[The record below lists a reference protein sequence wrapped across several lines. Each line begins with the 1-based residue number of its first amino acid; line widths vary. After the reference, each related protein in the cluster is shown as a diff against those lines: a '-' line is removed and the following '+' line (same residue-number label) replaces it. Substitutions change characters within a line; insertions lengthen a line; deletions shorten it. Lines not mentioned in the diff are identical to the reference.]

1 MYIGKTRRKYYNFL
15 FLLEILRYIV
25 IFSKLYLEKTIMI
38 QLAIYC
44 IANRKRGV
52 MMTIEEIL
60 AGESK
65 NVEFKE
71 NLPEKSIKYMKSVVA
86 FANGTG
92 GKIIFG
98 IADKTREVVG
108 FDKEDVFKK
117 MDAIANAVSDSCE
130 PAIIPDITLQTVG
143 GKTVIVVEVSEG
155 RQRPYYIKALG
166 RDGGVYVRVA
176 GTTRLADEYMI
187 KELLF
192 EGSNRYYDQALCT
205 GLNVTDEDIDVLCK
219 AMKEQAVKNARTEE
233 QKAAIKD
240 VGRQQLRSWGIL
252 IERDGKDYPSNAFAI
267 LTGNGGL
274 HVATQC
280 GVFKGTTKAVFVDR
294 REYTGPLWEQI
305 DEAFQ
310 FVLRNIH
317 LGATIVGIYRQD
329 VYEIPP
335 DAIRELIINAMVHRS
350 YLDHGTIQ
358 VAVYDNRLEIT
369 SPGKLPMGQTMERMK
384 EGYSKI
390 RNEALAHAF
399 AYMNL
404 IEHWGSGIPRIIDK
418 VKAAGLREPEFIGG
432 EVDLRINIYRGQVD
446 GTVDLNDLN
455 NAIKVPDT
463 IDKMPDSGNEVP
475 DKTETVPDTM
485 GKMPDSDNEVPDT
498 TEKMPD
504 SEQEQQIYKYV
515 LENGSITTAE
525 TVEILDVKH
534 RRARAVLLNMVKD
547 GYLRKEGAARS
558 TIYVK
563 NTEGK

>member
-1 MYIGKTRRKYYNFL
+1 
-15 FLLEILRYIV
+15 
-25 IFSKLYLEKTIMI
+25 
-38 QLAIYC
+38 
-44 IANRKRGV
+44 
-52 MMTIEEIL
+52 
-60 AGESK
+60 
-65 NVEFKE
+65 
-71 NLPEKSIKYMKSVVA
+71 MKSVIA

-130 PAIIPDITLQTVG
+130 PAIIP
-143 GKTVIVVEVSEG
+143 
-155 RQRPYYIKALG
+155 
-166 RDGGVYVRVA
+166 
-176 GTTRLADEYMI
+176 I

-205 GLNVTDEDIDVLCK
+205 GLNITDEDMDALCK
-219 AMKEQAVKNARTEE
+219 AMKEQAVRNARTEE
-233 QKAAIKD
+233 QKATIKD
-240 VGRQQLRSWGIL
+240 VGRQQLRSWGVL

-294 REYTGPLWEQI
+294 REYT
-305 DEAFQ
+305 
-310 FVLRNIH
+310 
-317 LGATIVGIYRQD
+317 
-329 VYEIPP
+329 YEILP

-418 VKAAGLREPEFIGG
+418 VKAAGLQEPEFIGG
-432 EVDLRINIYRGQVD
+432 EVDLRINIYRGQV
-446 GTVDLNDLN
+446 GTN
-455 NAIKVPDT
+455 NAIINANSTKNGANSVNYGIIDNENGTNGVKVPLNKEQT
-463 IDKMPDSGNEVP
+463 QIEKLLQIIEKNPSATQAYYAEEIGVS
-475 DKTETVPDTM
+475 KRTVSRM
-485 GKMPDSDNEVPDT
+485 FASLQ
-498 TEKMPD
+498 EKGRLV
-504 SEQEQQIYKYV
+504 Q
-515 LENGSITTAE
+515 NGT
-525 TVEILDVKH
+525 K
-534 RRARAVLLNMVKD
+534 
-547 GYLRKEGAARS
+547 RKANWKIIR
-558 TIYVK
+558 
-563 NTEGK
+563 

>member
-1 MYIGKTRRKYYNFL
+1 MSETVTGYIDH
-15 FLLEILRYIV
+15 V
-25 IFSKLYLEKTIMI
+25 IFRNEDNGYT
-38 QLAIYC
+38 
-44 IANRKRGV
+44 V
-52 MMTIEEIL
+52 MVLKGMEEEQEL
-60 AGESK
+60 TC
-65 NVEFKE
+65 V
-71 NLPEKSIKYMKSVVA
+71 
-86 FANGTG
+86 GT
-92 GKIIFG
+92 F
-98 IADKTREVVG
+98 
-108 FDKEDVFKK
+108 
-117 MDAIANAVSDSCE
+117 
-130 PAIIPDITLQTVG
+130 PAITQGAAIEASGNYTTHPVY
-143 GKTVIVVEVSEG
+143 GKQFQISSYVEKMPEDALAMERYLGSGAIKGIGAALAARIVRRFGDDTMRIVEEE
-155 RQRPYYIKALG
+155 PE
-166 RDGGVYVRVA
+166 
-176 GTTRLADEYMI
+176 RLA
-187 KELLF
+187 
-192 EGSNRYYDQALCT
+192 
-205 GLNVTDEDIDVLCK
+205 LCK
-219 AMKEQAVKNARTEE
+219 AMKEQAVKNAHTEE
-233 QKAAIKD
+233 QKASIKD

-329 VYEIPP
+329 IYEIPP

-404 IEHWGSGIPRIIDK
+404 IEHWGSGIPRIMDK

-446 GTVDLNDLN
+446 TN
-455 NAIKVPDT
+455 NAT
-463 IDKMPDSGNEVP
+463 INANDAKNDIGGVKNGVNGNESGTNGV
-475 DKTETVPDTM
+475 
-485 GKMPDSDNEVPDT
+485 EVPLNKEQMQL
-498 TEKMPD
+498 EKLL
-504 SEQEQQIYKYV
+504 QII
-515 LENGSITTAE
+515 E
-525 TVEILDVKH
+525 
-534 RRARAVLLNMVKD
+534 
-547 GYLRKEGAARS
+547 
-558 TIYVK
+558 K
-563 NTEGK
+563 NPSATQA

>member
-1 MYIGKTRRKYYNFL
+1 
-15 FLLEILRYIV
+15 
-25 IFSKLYLEKTIMI
+25 
-38 QLAIYC
+38 
-44 IANRKRGV
+44 
-52 MMTIEEIL
+52 MTIEEIL
-60 AGESK
+60 TGESK

-117 MDAIANAVSDSCE
+117 MDAIANAISDSCE
-130 PAIIPDITLQTVG
+130 PAIIPDITLQTVD

-205 GLNVTDEDIDVLCK
+205 GVNVTDEDIDALCK
-219 AMKEQAVKNARTEE
+219 AMKEQAVQNARTEE
-233 QKAAIKD
+233 QKASIKD

-329 VYEIPP
+329 IYEIPP

-432 EVDLRINIYRGQVD
+432 EVDLRINIYRGQD
-446 GTVDLNDLN
+446 ASNDIN
-455 NAIKVPDT
+455 NANK
-463 IDKMPDSGNEVP
+463 
-475 DKTETVPDTM
+475 
-485 GKMPDSDNEVPDT
+485 VPDT
-498 TEKMPD
+498 TEEQPDTANKVPDTMEKMPD
-504 SEQEQQIYKYV
+504 TTEEVPDNEQEQQIYKYV
-515 LENGSITTAE
+515 SEKESITTAE
-525 TVEILDVKH
+525 TVVLLGVKD
-534 RRARAVLLNMVKD
+534 RRARAILMNMVEG
-547 GYLRKEGAARS
+547 GYLVKEGAARS

-563 NTEGK
+563 NTKGR